1 MTFQEIV
8 TYILGTLGTL
18 ALFFGRL
25 YIEDLRA
32 RLVLAES
39 AINRLGEVYLR
50 KDEFKE
56 FKAELWSRLDHI
68 ESTVESRLD
77 TVIKAYSLRDFKE
90 I

>member
-1 MTFQEIV
+1 MTLQEIV
-8 TYILGTLGTL
+8 TAILAALGTL
-18 ALFFGRL
+18 AFFFGRL

-32 RLVLAES
+32 RLIIAEG

-56 FKAELWSRLDHI
+56 FKAELWSRLDRM
-68 ESTVESRLD
+68 ESAVESRLD

-90 I
+90 L

>member
-1 MTFQEIV
+1 MTAQEIV
-8 TYILGTLGTL
+8 TYILGALGTL
-18 ALFFGRL
+18 ALLFGRL

-32 RLVLAES
+32 RLVVAES

>member
-1 MTFQEIV
+1 MTAQEIV
-8 TYILGTLGTL
+8 TYILGALGTL
-18 ALFFGRL
+18 ALLFGRL

-32 RLVLAES
+32 RLVVAES
-39 AINRLGEVYLR
+39 AINRFGEVYLR

-90 I
+90 L